1 MQEEVGQLSSTVR
14 TTSKQ
19 RRMTMDFSQLH
30 TYTPP
35 QCAPE
40 NTGYTYSLS
49 SSYSTA
55 ALDFEKEH
63 QIAAVYDSPR
73 MSRRS
78 LRLQTGGGHYGN
90 ESLADYSQN
99 HSSSYTSTR
108 RETRTL
114 RSKKQQSSSS
124 SLSLSLSQ
132 VDTPRKTL
140 SFSAANTPINNNS
153 NRSSVIQEANTASD
167 ASLLTSIVDQSHLR
181 QRTITTTTTS
191 TSVDGH
197 WGRSSGNDHSSSSVN
212 GDASA
217 SKSYSSLSNGYICK
231 DCSFHSPKMDSTITR
246 SSSSSLL
253 LSSSSSSQ
261 AAEASSGALF
271 SSSSSS
277 PFTSIYSR
285 DRSRKNKTG
294 VLVSMSNACM
304 RYSKRAL
311 APVVS
316 LVTVLFNNVLWL
328 GSRAKSPSGK
338 GVLGSFSDSMRQGV
352 SSSLSQLWL
361 LKQTTL
367 HRMMGYRA
375 NGYEGQGD
383 DCKGKQHS
391 ETHTV
396 LLTQSSRPRRLA
408 GALWSVLAYAG
419 YIVLQPGYCVL
430 SAGKALG
437 SGVGTV
443 VQRLLSLFWMLLA
456 APVNTGSGLLWFL
469 ATGWYQLVSL
479 MSLVNVFFL
488 TRCLPKLWRLLLL
501 LLPLLLLLSI
511 NLTEWRPASPFNL
524 LANWMPASPPVPAS
538 FPVPAPKT
546 PVEQTPATRVSQA
559 PPSLPPVAV
568 SSVDL
573 ERLERIEQRLTLLW
587 EQVQQGDQE
596 QEQRHGEVLGLYST
610 LREQLHT
617 QTDRESLG
625 LWVSS
630 LLEQRLGALR
640 GELTQESAHRAQSV
654 QKKQQQYELE
664 KQEREKDV
672 ITSSADTVPISVGVK
687 QEDHDALLVEVQ
699 RLEVE
704 LGKIRQDLQG
714 VVGCKGKCE
723 QLDTLQ
729 ETISSQVSSQVRK
742 ELQALFFSNGGS
754 GEEQGEVPESLI
766 LWLSQRYVS
775 TPDLQASLS
784 SLELSILKNVS
795 LQLELNRAQT
805 LGEVESQTKTIVQT
819 VTGTVQHTAAAEG
832 LTEEQVKL
840 IIQNALRLYSQDRT
854 GQVDYALE
862 SGGGSILST
871 RCSET
876 YETKTALMS
885 LFGLP
890 LWYFSQSPRVV
901 IQPDVYPGNC
911 WAFKGSQ
918 GYLVIRLS
926 LRILP
931 TSFCMEHIPKAL
943 SPTGNI
949 TSAPRNF
956 TVFEKNDRAFQIIE
970 VRVLSNWGHPEY
982 TCMYRF
988 RVHGEPRPQV
998 KATAPFACD
1007 TVQVCHSICCC
1018 QVSAVTF
1025 TELFESAGLDN
1036 THKYEA
1042 EQPSTPSNVWTESRS
1057 VSTKRSPYSASAHS
1071 PSSQTWPSTAATI
1084 SPPQLHGGPVK
1095 RFLEKRVF
1103 PVLLPGLEALLTE
1116 AQKHGCFESLSLA
1129 TTPAGENRFQ

>member
-1 MQEEVGQLSSTVR
+1 MQEE
-14 TTSKQ
+14 SKQ

-49 SSYSTA
+49 SSYSSA

-78 LRLQTGGGHYGN
+78 LRLQTGAGHYGN
-90 ESLADYSQN
+90 ESQADYSQN
-99 HSSSYTSTR
+99 YSNSSSSYTSTR

-114 RSKKQQSSSS
+114 RSKKQQSSSTP
-124 SLSLSLSQ
+124 LSLSLSQ
-132 VDTPRKTL
+132 AATPRKTL
-140 SFSAANTPINNNS
+140 SFSDVNTPIH
-153 NRSSVIQEANTASD
+153 SSIIQESNTASD
-167 ASLLTSIVDQSHLR
+167 ASQLSSILDQSQLR
-181 QRTITTTTTS
+181 QRTITTTTTTTS
-191 TSVDGH
+191 TAVDGH
-197 WGRSSGNDHSSSSVN
+197 WGRSSSRDHSSSSVN

-217 SKSYSSLSNGYICK
+217 SKSHTSLANGYICK
-231 DCSFHSPKMDSTITR
+231 DCSFHAQKTDCSITR
-246 SSSSSLL
+246 SSASL
-253 LSSSSSSQ
+253 SSSSQ
-261 AAEASSGALF
+261 AAEASSDAL
-271 SSSSSS
+271 SSSSTSS
-277 PFTSIYSR
+277 PFTSIYTR
-285 DRSRKNKTG
+285 DRSRRSKTG
-294 VLVSMSNACM
+294 VLVSMSNTCM

-311 APVVS
+311 APIVS
-316 LVTVLFNNVLWL
+316 LVTLLFNNVLWL
-328 GSRAKSPSGK
+328 GSRAKSPPGK
-338 GVLGSFSDSMRQGV
+338 GVLASFSDSMRQAV

-361 LKQTTL
+361 FKQTTL

-375 NGYEGQGD
+375 NGYEGQAHSSFCGSMNVKDLVTEDASHLNLNGSLCD

-408 GALWSVLAYAG
+408 GALWSVLAYTG
-419 YIVLQPGYCVL
+419 HCLLQPGYCVVR
-430 SAGKALG
+430 AGKALG

-443 VQRLLSLFWMLLA
+443 VQRLLSLFWILLA
-456 APVNTGSGLLWFL
+456 APVKAGRGLLWFL
-469 ATGWYQLVSL
+469 AAGWYQLVSL
-479 MSLVNVFFL
+479 MSLLNVFFL
-488 TRCLPKLWRLLLL
+488 TRCLPKLWKLLLL
-501 LLPLLLLLSI
+501 LLPLLLLLALWLWGPSTAALLAYLPAI
-511 NLTEWRPASPFNL
+511 NLTEWRPASPLTFLSNL
-524 LANWMPASPPVPAS
+524 VPAS
-538 FPVPAPKT
+538 APAPASVPVPAPET
-546 PVEQTPATRVSQA
+546 PVELTPATPVSQA
-559 PPSLPPVAV
+559 PPFLPPVAV
-568 SSVDL
+568 SGVDL
-573 ERLERIEQRLTLLW
+573 ERLERVERQLALLW
-587 EQVQQGDQE
+587 ERVQQGDQK
-596 QEQRHGEVLGLYST
+596 QEQHHGDVMGLYST
-610 LREQLHT
+610 LKEQLHT

-630 LLEQRLGALR
+630 LLEQRLGVLR
-640 GELTQESAHRAQSV
+640 GELEQENTQRAQSAEQQKQHQEDQATRLAELELLLKTLNAKTQEV
-654 QKKQQQYELE
+654 QQKQQRYEHE
-664 KQEREKDV
+664 KQEREKV
-672 ITSSADTVPISVGVK
+672 VVTTAADTVPVSVGVK
-687 QEDHDALLVEVQ
+687 QEEHDALLAEVQ

-714 VVGCKGKCE
+714 VLGCKGKCE

-729 ETISSQVSSQVRK
+729 ETISAQVSSQVRK
-742 ELQALFFSNGGS
+742 ELQTLFFGS
-754 GEEQGEVPESLI
+754 GGPGQEQGEVPESLI

-784 SLELSILKNVS
+784 SLELSILRNVS
-795 LQLELNRAQT
+795 QQLELNRAQT
-805 LGEVESQTKTIVQT
+805 VGEAEAQAKTIVQT

-832 LTEEQVKL
+832 MTEEQVKV
-840 IIQNALRLYSQDRT
+840 IVQNALRLYSQDRT
-854 GQVDYALE
+854 GLVDYALE

-931 TSFCMEHIPKAL
+931 TSFCVEHIPKAL

-956 TVFEKNDRAFQIIE
+956 TVFGLDDEYQEEGKLLGHYIYEEDGESLQTFPVMEQNDRAFQIIE

-988 RVHGEPRPQV
+988 RVHGEPRPQ
-998 KATAPFACD
+998 
-1007 TVQVCHSICCC
+1007 
-1018 QVSAVTF
+1018 
-1025 TELFESAGLDN
+1025 
-1036 THKYEA
+1036 
-1042 EQPSTPSNVWTESRS
+1042 
-1057 VSTKRSPYSASAHS
+1057 
-1071 PSSQTWPSTAATI
+1071 
-1084 SPPQLHGGPVK
+1084 
-1095 RFLEKRVF
+1095 
-1103 PVLLPGLEALLTE
+1103 
-1116 AQKHGCFESLSLA
+1116 
-1129 TTPAGENRFQ
+1129 

>member
-1 MQEEVGQLSSTVR
+1 MQEE
-14 TTSKQ
+14 SKQ

-55 ALDFEKEH
+55 ALEFEKEH
-63 QIAAVYDSPR
+63 QIAAVYESPR

-78 LRLQTGGGHYGN
+78 LRLQTSAGHYGN

-99 HSSSYTSTR
+99 HHSSSSSNYTNTR

-114 RSKKQQSSSS
+114 RSKKQQSSSGA
-124 SLSLSLSQ
+124 LSLSLSQ
-132 VDTPRKTL
+132 VATPRKTL
-140 SFSAANTPINNNS
+140 SFSAVSTPVNS
-153 NRSSVIQEANTASD
+153 SSVVIQESNTASD
-167 ASLLTSIVDQSHLR
+167 ASLLPSIVDQSHLR
-181 QRTITTTTTS
+181 HRTITTTTTTTS

-197 WGRSSGNDHSSSSVN
+197 WGKSFSADHSSSSVN

-217 SKSYSSLSNGYICK
+217 SKSHTSLANGYVCK
-231 DCSFHSPKMDSTITR
+231 DCSLHSQNMDSFITR
-246 SSSSSLL
+246 SSSS
-253 LSSSSSSQ
+253 SSSSSSQ
-261 AAEASSGALF
+261 AAEASSGTL
-271 SSSSSS
+271 SYSSS

-285 DRSRKNKTG
+285 DRSRRNKTG
-294 VLVSMSNACM
+294 ILVSMSNTCM
-304 RYSKRAL
+304 HYSKRAL
-311 APVVS
+311 VAIVS
-316 LVTVLFNNVLWL
+316 LVTQLFNSVLWL
-328 GSRAKSPSGK
+328 GSRAKSPPGK
-338 GVLGSFSDSMRQGV
+338 GVLLSFSDSMRRAV

-361 LKQTTL
+361 FKQTTL
-367 HRMMGYRA
+367 HRVMGYQA
-375 NGYEGQGD
+375 NGYEGQETSRYSKAHSSFCGSMNV
-383 DCKGKQHS
+383 KGLVT
-391 ETHTV
+391 ED
-396 LLTQSSRPRRLA
+396 SSHLNLN
-408 GALWSVLAYAG
+408 GSLCYCL
-419 YIVLQPGYCVL
+419 LQPGYCVVR
-430 SAGKALG
+430 AGKALG
-437 SGVGTV
+437 SGAATA

-456 APVNTGSGLLWFL
+456 APVKAGRGLLWFL
-469 ATGWYQLVSL
+469 AAGWYQLVSL
-479 MSLVNVFFL
+479 MSLLNVFFL
-488 TRCLPKLWRLLLL
+488 TRCLPKLWRLLLF
-501 LLPLLLLLSI
+501 LLPLLLLLALWLWGPSTAALLAYLPAI
-511 NLTEWRPASPFNL
+511 NLTEWRPASPFTLLSNL
-524 LANWMPASPPVPAS
+524 VPAS
-538 FPVPAPKT
+538 APGPASVPVLPPDT
-546 PVEQTPATRVSQA
+546 PVEQTPATPVSEA
-559 PPSLPPVAV
+559 PPMFPPVAV

-573 ERLERIEQRLTLLW
+573 ERLERVERQLALLW
-587 EQVQQGDQE
+587 ERVQKGDQK
-596 QEQRHGEVLGLYST
+596 QEQDHRDIMGFYST

-630 LLEQRLGALR
+630 LLEKRFGMLR
-640 GELTQESAHRAQSV
+640 GELEEENTHRAQSEEQ
-654 QKKQQQYELE
+654 QKQHQESQATRLADLELLLNALNAKTEEVRHKQQQYEHE
-664 KQEREKDV
+664 KQEREREV
-672 ITSSADTVPISVGVK
+672 VTPAADPVPVSVGVK

-699 RLEVE
+699 RLEAE

-714 VVGCKGKCE
+714 VAGCKGKCE

-729 ETISSQVSSQVRK
+729 ETISTQVSSQVRK
-742 ELQALFFSNGGS
+742 ELQALFFGSGGS
-754 GEEQGEVPESLI
+754 GEEQDALPESLV

-775 TPDLQASLS
+775 TPDLQASLA
-784 SLELSILKNVS
+784 SLEMSILRNVS

-805 LGEVESQTKTIVQT
+805 LGEAESQAKTIVQT
-819 VTGTVQHTAAAEG
+819 VTGTVQHTATTEG

-840 IIQNALRLYSQDRT
+840 IVQNALRLYSQDRT

-931 TSFCMEHIPKAL
+931 TSFCVEHIPKAL

-956 TVFEKNDRAFQIIE
+956 TVFGLDDEYQEEGKLLGNYIYQEDGESLQTFPVMEQNDKTFQIIE

-988 RVHGEPRPQV
+988 RVHGEPRPQ
-998 KATAPFACD
+998 
-1007 TVQVCHSICCC
+1007 
-1018 QVSAVTF
+1018 
-1025 TELFESAGLDN
+1025 
-1036 THKYEA
+1036 
-1042 EQPSTPSNVWTESRS
+1042 
-1057 VSTKRSPYSASAHS
+1057 
-1071 PSSQTWPSTAATI
+1071 
-1084 SPPQLHGGPVK
+1084 
-1095 RFLEKRVF
+1095 
-1103 PVLLPGLEALLTE
+1103 
-1116 AQKHGCFESLSLA
+1116 
-1129 TTPAGENRFQ
+1129 

>member
-1 MQEEVGQLSSTVR
+1 MQEE
-14 TTSKQ
+14 SKQ

-55 ALDFEKEH
+55 ALEFEKEH
-63 QIAAVYDSPR
+63 QIAAVYESPR

-78 LRLQTGGGHYGN
+78 LRLQTSAGHYGN

-99 HSSSYTSTR
+99 HHSSSSSNYTNTR

-114 RSKKQQSSSS
+114 RSKKQQSSSGA
-124 SLSLSLSQ
+124 LSLSLSQ
-132 VDTPRKTL
+132 VATPRKTL
-140 SFSAANTPINNNS
+140 SFSAVSTPVNS
-153 NRSSVIQEANTASD
+153 SSVVIQESNTASD
-167 ASLLTSIVDQSHLR
+167 ASLLPSIVDQSHLR
-181 QRTITTTTTS
+181 HRTITTTTTTTS

-197 WGRSSGNDHSSSSVN
+197 WGKSFSADHSSSSVN

-217 SKSYSSLSNGYICK
+217 SKSHTSLANGYVCK
-231 DCSFHSPKMDSTITR
+231 DCSLHSQNMDSFITR
-246 SSSSSLL
+246 SSSS
-253 LSSSSSSQ
+253 SSSSSSQ
-261 AAEASSGALF
+261 AAEASSGTL
-271 SSSSSS
+271 SYSSS

-285 DRSRKNKTG
+285 DRSRRNKTG
-294 VLVSMSNACM
+294 ILVSMSNTCM
-304 RYSKRAL
+304 HYSKRAL
-311 APVVS
+311 VAIVS
-316 LVTVLFNNVLWL
+316 LVTQLFNSVLWL
-328 GSRAKSPSGK
+328 GSRAKSPPGK
-338 GVLGSFSDSMRQGV
+338 GVLLSFSDSMRRAV

-361 LKQTTL
+361 FKQTTL
-367 HRMMGYRA
+367 HRVMGYQA
-375 NGYEGQGD
+375 NGYEGQETSRYSKAHSSFCGSMNVKGLVTEDSSHLNLNGSLCD

-396 LLTQSSRPRRLA
+396 LLTQSSRSRRLA
-408 GALWSVLAYAG
+408 GALWIILAYAG
-419 YIVLQPGYCVL
+419 YCLLQPGYCVVR
-430 SAGKALG
+430 AGKALG
-437 SGVGTV
+437 SGAATA

-456 APVNTGSGLLWFL
+456 APVKAGRGLLWFL
-469 ATGWYQLVSL
+469 AAGWYQLVSL
-479 MSLVNVFFL
+479 MSLLNVFFL
-488 TRCLPKLWRLLLL
+488 TRCLPKLWRLLLF
-501 LLPLLLLLSI
+501 LLPLLLLLALWLWGPSTAALLAYLPAI
-511 NLTEWRPASPFNL
+511 NLTEWRPASPFTLLSNL
-524 LANWMPASPPVPAS
+524 VPAS
-538 FPVPAPKT
+538 APGPASVPVLPPDT
-546 PVEQTPATRVSQA
+546 PVEQTPATPVSEA
-559 PPSLPPVAV
+559 PPMFPPVAV

-573 ERLERIEQRLTLLW
+573 ERLERVERQLALLW
-587 EQVQQGDQE
+587 ERVQKGDQK
-596 QEQRHGEVLGLYST
+596 QEQDHRDIMGFYST

-630 LLEQRLGALR
+630 LLEKRFGMLR
-640 GELTQESAHRAQSV
+640 GELEEENTHRAQSEEQ
-654 QKKQQQYELE
+654 QKQHQESQATRLADLELLLNALNAKTEEVRHKQQQYEHE
-664 KQEREKDV
+664 KQEREREV
-672 ITSSADTVPISVGVK
+672 VTPAADPVPVSVGVK

-699 RLEVE
+699 RLEAE

-714 VVGCKGKCE
+714 VAGCKGKCE

-729 ETISSQVSSQVRK
+729 ETISTQVSSQVRK
-742 ELQALFFSNGGS
+742 ELQALFFGSGGS
-754 GEEQGEVPESLI
+754 GEEQDALPESLV

-775 TPDLQASLS
+775 TPDLQASLA
-784 SLELSILKNVS
+784 SLEMSILRNVS

-805 LGEVESQTKTIVQT
+805 LGEAESQAKTIVQT
-819 VTGTVQHTAAAEG
+819 VTGTVQHTATTEG

-840 IIQNALRLYSQDRT
+840 IVQNALRLYSQDRT

-931 TSFCMEHIPKAL
+931 TSFCVEHIPKAL

-956 TVFEKNDRAFQIIE
+956 TVFGLDDEYQEEGKLLGNYIYQEDGESLQTFPVMEQNDKTFQIIE

-988 RVHGEPRPQV
+988 RVHGEPRPQ
-998 KATAPFACD
+998 
-1007 TVQVCHSICCC
+1007 
-1018 QVSAVTF
+1018 
-1025 TELFESAGLDN
+1025 
-1036 THKYEA
+1036 
-1042 EQPSTPSNVWTESRS
+1042 
-1057 VSTKRSPYSASAHS
+1057 
-1071 PSSQTWPSTAATI
+1071 
-1084 SPPQLHGGPVK
+1084 
-1095 RFLEKRVF
+1095 
-1103 PVLLPGLEALLTE
+1103 
-1116 AQKHGCFESLSLA
+1116 
-1129 TTPAGENRFQ
+1129 